1 MQNLTLMLLQQ
12 FRLGNNLP
20 MHIRK
25 NTDFP
30 RQKPQQWS
38 SAEANFLYFA
48 AIFTESGVKN
58 RHA

>member
-1 MQNLTLMLLQQ
+1 MLLQQ

-30 RQKPQQWS
+30 RQKPQQWP
-38 SAEANFLYFA
+38 SAEANVLYFA